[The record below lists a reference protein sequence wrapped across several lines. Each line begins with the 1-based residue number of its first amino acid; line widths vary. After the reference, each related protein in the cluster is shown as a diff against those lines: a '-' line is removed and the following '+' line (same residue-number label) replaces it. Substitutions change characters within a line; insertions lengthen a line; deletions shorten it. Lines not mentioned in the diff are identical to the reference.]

1 MSHPTNITQL
11 AAWLRLELEPGIGP
25 VHARALIKVFG
36 DAANVYEA
44 DIDALRAMGNERLAC
59 QLSQPLS
66 RSREIAIEQTLR
78 WSEQA
83 ENHILTPF
91 HPCYP
96 NRLAELEDAPIV
108 LYVRGNL
115 ACLSQESLAIVGA
128 RQATADGRER
138 AHGFARMLAER
149 GYWIVSGLAHGID
162 AAAHRGAMSAQAVTG
177 MTIAVM
183 GTGVDIVYP
192 PIHRSLADQIM
203 QCGGALVS
211 SMRLGTPALPV
222 HFPRRNRIV
231 AGLSMGVLVV
241 EAALRSGS
249 LITAREAAD
258 MGREVFAIPGSVRS
272 TLSRGPHALIR
283 QGAALVETPDDILAE
298 LGHQALASRSHLIR
312 ALPDLRSAS
321 AGESTQGQ
329 LPIDNTDFETDPPA
343 APSGTP
349 PLTPS
354 AQPPSSPPP
363 TPALE
368 PDSPVWH
375 AIGYDPIT
383 EDAVLTR
390 TRMRLADM
398 QTQLLD
404 LLLQGWVEQDATGRF
419 CRSARDHAP
428 RTSSGVST

>member
-1 MSHPTNITQL
+1 MSHPSDIRQL

-36 DAANVYEA
+36 HALNVYEA
-44 DIDALRAMGNERLAC
+44 DMEELRALGSETLAS

-66 RSREIAIEQTLR
+66 KSKEMAIAQALR

-83 ENHILTPF
+83 ENHILTPC

-96 NRLAELEDAPIV
+96 KRLAELEDAPIV
-108 LYVRGNL
+108 LYARGNL
-115 ACLSQESLAIVGA
+115 ASLSQDSLAIVGA

-138 AHGFARMLAER
+138 ALCFARMLAER
-149 GYWIVSGLAHGID
+149 GYCIVSGLAHGID
-162 AAAHRGAMSAQAVTG
+162 AAAHRGAMSAQGATG
-177 MTIAVM
+177 MTVAVM

-258 MGREVFAIPGSVRS
+258 MGREVFAIPGSIRS
-272 TLSRGPHALIR
+272 ALSRGPHALIR
-283 QGAALVETPDDILAE
+283 QGAVLVETAEDILEE
-298 LGHQALASRSHLIR
+298 LGYQALASCSHLTR
-312 ALPDLRSAS
+312 EQSDLRVAPM
-321 AGESTQGQ
+321 GDCMQGQ
-329 LPIDNTDFETDPPA
+329 LPIDDTDPPA
-343 APSGTP
+343 ATSGTP
-349 PLTPS
+349 PPKPTPK
-354 AQPPSSPPP
+354 PTPKPPPNPSSAK
-363 TPALE
+363 ALE

-383 EDAVLTR
+383 EDAVLKR

-419 CRSARDHAP
+419 CRSARDLAP